1 MESMNILDISRRLV
15 NVWEAQDQLKR
26 HISSYEGKI
35 KKDLQRV
42 LHIFEMEAFMSG
54 DEIQLTN
61 EDVELCLDF
70 WPACFDGME
79 VKIC

>member
-1 MESMNILDISRRLV
+1 MESVTMSDLSRRLV

-35 KKDLQRV
+35 KKDLKRV
-42 LHIFEMEAFMSG
+42 LCIFETEAFMSG
-54 DEIQLTN
+54 DEIQLSY

>member
-1 MESMNILDISRRLV
+1 MKSMNVSDISRRLV

-70 WPACFDGME
+70 WPACFDGVE
-79 VKIC
+79 IKIC

>member
-1 MESMNILDISRRLV
+1 MKSMNVSDLGRRLV

-26 HISSYEGKI
+26 LIPIYGGSYKR
-35 KKDLQRV
+35 DLIRV

-70 WPACFDGME
+70 WPACFDEME

>member
-1 MESMNILDISRRLV
+1 MESVTISDLSRRLV
-15 NVWEAQDQLKR
+15 NVWETQDQLKR
-26 HISSYEGKI
+26 HISSYEDKI
-35 KKDLQRV
+35 KKDLKRV
-42 LHIFEMEAFMSG
+42 LCIFEMEAFMSG
-54 DEIQLTN
+54 DEIQLSY

>member
-1 MESMNILDISRRLV
+1 MKSMNVSDLGRRLV

-42 LHIFEMEAFMSG
+42 LHIFEMEAFVSG

>member
-1 MESMNILDISRRLV
+1 MKSMNVSDISRRLV

-70 WPACFDGME
+70 WPACFDGVE

>member
-1 MESMNILDISRRLV
+1 MESLTVSDLSRRLV

-35 KKDLQRV
+35 KKDLKRV
-42 LHIFEMEAFMSG
+42 LHIFETEAFMSG
-54 DEIQLTN
+54 DEIQLTSK
-61 EDVELCLDF
+61 DVELCLDF
-70 WPACFDGME
+70 WPACFDGVE

>member
-1 MESMNILDISRRLV
+1 MESVTISDLSRRLV
-15 NVWEAQDQLKR
+15 DVWEAQTQLKR
-26 HISSYEGKI
+26 LIPTYEGKI

-54 DEIQLTN
+54 DEIQLSY

-70 WPACFDGME
+70 WPACFDGVE

>member
-1 MESMNILDISRRLV
+1 MESLTVSDLSRRLV

-26 HISSYEGKI
+26 HIRSYEGPI
-35 KKDLQRV
+35 KKDLIRV

-54 DEIQLTN
+54 DEIKLSY
-61 EDVELCLDF
+61 EDAELCLDF
-70 WPACFDGME
+70 WPMCFDGVE

>member
-1 MESMNILDISRRLV
+1 MESVTISDVSRRLV

-26 HISSYEGKI
+26 HIRSYEGPI
-35 KKDLQRV
+35 KKDLIRV
-42 LHIFEMEAFMSG
+42 LHIFETEAFMSG
-54 DEIQLTN
+54 DEIQLSY

-70 WPACFDGME
+70 WPACFDGVE

>member
-1 MESMNILDISRRLV
+1 MESMTVSDLGRRLV

-70 WPACFDGME
+70 WPMCFDGME

>member
-1 MESMNILDISRRLV
+1 MKSMNVSDLGRRLV

-26 HISSYEGKI
+26 LIPIYGDSYKR
-35 KKDLQRV
+35 DLIRV

-54 DEIQLTN
+54 DEIELSY
-61 EDVELCLDF
+61 EDAELCLDF
-70 WPACFDGME
+70 WPMCFDGME

>member
-1 MESMNILDISRRLV
+1 MESMNISDISRRLV

-79 VKIC
+79 VKIS

>member
-1 MESMNILDISRRLV
+1 MESMNVSDLGRRLV

-26 HISSYEGKI
+26 HISSYEGPIKI
-35 KKDLQRV
+35 DLIRV

-54 DEIQLTN
+54 DEIQLTSK
-61 EDVELCLDF
+61 DVELCLDF